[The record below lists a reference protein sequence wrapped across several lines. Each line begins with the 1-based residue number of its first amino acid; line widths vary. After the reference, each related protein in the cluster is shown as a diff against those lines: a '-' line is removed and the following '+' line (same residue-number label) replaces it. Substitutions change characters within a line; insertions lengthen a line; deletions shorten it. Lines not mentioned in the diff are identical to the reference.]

1 MIEEI
6 TDANGKGKIRYF
18 PVEFDGWGQ
27 KYKILKSVTKMGTVI
42 YYNQRTA
49 NWVRL
54 TFENEKSDILLWASE
69 YDSDLYKGLLHDHD
83 SLKLIPLISKWAR
96 KFRVNLM
103 YDDILENNP
112 KLIEL
117 EKILGFNFNDKKLL
131 QTALIHKTYVLENE
145 IYIKQLNLKDMHN
158 QRLENIG
165 DAVLDLIVLEYG
177 YSNYP
182 FNEGGLTKFKAFL
195 VNNKKASE
203 IADMF
208 GLDDYLIKGRGENK
222 NIEGKEKRLA
232 DTLEAIIG
240 ATYIDQGYENA
251 KKFVLEYCIKSI
263 LEYFSCDPDTVLEI
277 IEENDPISKFN
288 NEYQNIFRESPNFI
302 KEDSNINNSQ
312 YLVKC
317 HIENELYV
325 KGKGKNKNEAKKDAS
340 IKGLKYLR
348 EIGYIK

>member
-18 PVEFDGWGQ
+18 PVEFDGWGK
-27 KYKILKSVTKMGTVI
+27 KYRILKSVTKMGTVI

-49 NWVRL
+49 NWVGI
-54 TFENEKSDILLWASE
+54 TFENEKSDGLLWASE
-69 YDSDLYKGLLHDHD
+69 YDSDLYKGLLHDYD
-83 SLKLIPLISKWAR
+83 NLKLIPFISKWAH
-96 KFRVNLM
+96 KYRVNLM

-117 EKILGFNFNDKKLL
+117 EKILKLDFNDKKIL
-131 QTALIHKTYVLENE
+131 QTALIHKTYVEENKH
-145 IYIKQLNLKDMHN
+145 YIKKLNLKDMDN

-182 FNEGGLTKFKAFL
+182 FNEGGLTKFKSFL

-203 IADMF
+203 IADDNF
-208 GLDDYLIKGRGENK
+208 GLDDYLIKGIGESK
-222 NIEGKEKRLA
+222 NDEGKEKRLA

-251 KKFVLEYCIKSI
+251 KKFVLEHCIKSI
-263 LEYFSCDPDTVLEI
+263 IEYFSEDPDTVLEI
-277 IEENDPISKFN
+277 IEDNDPTSKFN
-288 NEYQNIFRESPNFI
+288 NEYQNIFQKNPDFE
-302 KEDSNINNSQ
+302 KEDSKNDSQ

-325 KGKGKNKNEAKKDAS
+325 KGKGKNKKEANKDAS
-340 IKGLKYLR
+340 IKGSKCLR
-348 EIGYIK
+348 ELGYIK